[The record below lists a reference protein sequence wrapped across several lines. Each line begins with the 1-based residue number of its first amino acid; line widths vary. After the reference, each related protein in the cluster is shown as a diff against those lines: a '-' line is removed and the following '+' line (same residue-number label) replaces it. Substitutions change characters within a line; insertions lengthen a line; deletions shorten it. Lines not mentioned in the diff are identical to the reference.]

1 MDILYVC
8 NRKMRRN
15 VMIEAIFTRICSIDN
30 INRPVRNISL
40 FIKKIIRL
48 NNNVLLLINKIR
60 KIIVFK

>member
-8 NRKMRRN
+8 NKRMRRS
-15 VMIEAIFTRICSIDN
+15 VMIEAIFTQICSIDN

-48 NNNVLLLINKIR
+48 NNNVLLIDNIR
-60 KIIVFK
+60 KIIAFK

>member
-8 NRKMRRN
+8 NKKMRRS
-15 VMIEAIFTRICSIDN
+15 VMIEAIFTQICSIDN

-48 NNNVLLLINKIR
+48 NNNVLLIDKIR
-60 KIIVFK
+60 KIIAFK

>member
-8 NRKMRRN
+8 NKKMRRS
-15 VMIEAIFTRICSIDN
+15 VMIEAIFTQICSIDN

-48 NNNVLLLINKIR
+48 NKNVLLIDKIR